1 MASINVLNSWVR
13 SHGVPGAQPP
23 SPPAGGGDGNVIVPP
38 PGETFSTRFSV
49 KLDDPAYTSPAA
61 LMFLSTQLQADY
73 AAVGVQTSYE
83 SIELDQAQAE
93 ETNRQQQEQ
102 LQAIA
107 DALRKAAEAS
117 AASRAAGWGGAAAGA
132 AGAIAGSVALI
143 AMGPLGMLV
152 AAAICIFAAL
162 ELSNQVLKECDVKT
176 ADGTKTL
183 DVGVGGMVDAIIAQQ
198 ISDGTIVI
206 AETDS
211 EGNKIMPDNVP
222 PGTLV
227 MTKDELSVYQAVWTA
242 TAAIG
247 VAGGLAGGG
256 FGAAARFEKVL
267 KAAMTADAAA
277 KAGSSLGR
285 TASTV
290 ANAADTAAIVTQAA
304 TQTAVTTANVF
315 VANAQGDAKEARA
328 QADTLEAQMKLFSQ
342 LIEIHRKAV
351 DEALRQLNE
360 SVRNSV
366 EQFKNLSETARYA
379 VRSNA

>member
-1 MASINVLNSWVR
+1 MASIDALNNWVR
-13 SHGVPGAQPP
+13 SYGVPGTQPP
-23 SPPAGGGDGNVIVPP
+23 APPAGGSGGNATLPP
-38 PGETFSTRFSV
+38 PGETFSSRFSV
-49 KLDDPAYTSPAA
+49 RLEDPSCTTPAA

-73 AAVGVQTSYE
+73 TAVGVQTSFE
-83 SIELDQAQAE
+83 SIELDQAEAE
-93 ETNRQQQEQ
+93 EANRQQQHQ

-107 DALRKAAEAS
+107 DAFRKAAEAS
-117 AASRAAGWGGAAAGA
+117 AASRAAGWGGAAAGL
-132 AGAIAGSVALI
+132 AGAAAGSVALI

-162 ELSNQVLKECDVKT
+162 ELTNQVLKECDVKT

-211 EGNKIMPDNVP
+211 EGNKIMPENVP
-222 PGTLV
+222 PGALV

-242 TAAIG
+242 TAAVA

-267 KAAMTADAAA
+267 KAAMTADATA

-285 TASTV
+285 TVTTV
-290 ANAADTAAIVTQAA
+290 ANAADTATIVTQTV

-315 VANAQGDAKEARA
+315 VAKAHGDAKEARA
-328 QADTLEAQMKLFSQ
+328 RADTLEAQAALFSQ

-351 DEALRQLNE
+351 DEALHRLNE

-366 EQFKNLSETARYA
+366 EQFKDLSETARYA